1 MLQYQIQPLGNF
13 ESELCTGIWNTSV
26 SAVVWRWK
34 FLLDMTASSSVVLC
48 RNCIDDAV
56 VVKKYIHK
64 YATFCRFLFEFCTN
78 WPIIDKCQP
87 ANDLHTQCYY
97 LTNYNL
103 WTDLFSCFVLVM
115 ILYLAS
121 SKTFCLLSLCFIY
134 QRAAIIWKT
143 INIWQWRQRLPC
155 KVCTVAPGL
164 FIQNCPSSLRGSLRY
179 NILAIWLKGSFGR
192 DNRAAIKPCSCAA
205 AARSL
210 ETNRSGSTIS
220 SEARC
225 RR

>member
-1 MLQYQIQPLGNF
+1 MP
-13 ESELCTGIWNTSV
+13 
-26 SAVVWRWK
+26 
-34 FLLDMTASSSVVLC
+34 
-48 RNCIDDAV
+48 
-56 VVKKYIHK
+56 
-64 YATFCRFLFEFCTN
+64 RFLFEFCTN
-78 WPIIDKCQP
+78 RPIIDKCQP

-103 WTDLFSCFVLVM
+103 WTFWNGPLIDANSVLFSCFVLVM
-115 ILYLAS
+115 ILNLAS

-192 DNRAAIKPCSCAA
+192 DNRAAIKPRSCAA
-205 AARSL
+205 ATRSL
-210 ETNRSGSTIS
+210 ETNRSGSSIS